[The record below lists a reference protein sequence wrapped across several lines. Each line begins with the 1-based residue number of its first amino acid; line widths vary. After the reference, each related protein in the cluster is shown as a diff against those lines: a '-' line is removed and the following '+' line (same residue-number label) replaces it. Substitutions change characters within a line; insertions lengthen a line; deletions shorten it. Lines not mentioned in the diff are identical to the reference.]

1 MKDFS
6 NLNHLPTET
15 KVLIA
20 NGQALVEEA
29 KETIKDRDLY
39 LDMTSKMLLKSGCK
53 EVEKYIKLITNGKIN
68 EKNQKALELATVKLR
83 TSIDGLVEFYT
94 R

>member
-53 EVEKYIKLITNGKIN
+53 EV
-68 EKNQKALELATVKLR
+68 
-83 TSIDGLVEFYT
+83 
-94 R
+94 